1 MNAKRQFSALMQ
13 GRIPEEMFSYLTFS
27 GYFEAPAA
35 ISHHGNYPGGLYA
48 HSYAVTE
55 SLLFL
60 SKRLGLKWQKER
72 SPYIVGM
79 FHDLCKLD
87 DYKQVNGVWQWD
99 KKARPG
105 HGEKSLLM
113 LTLHMELTEEE
124 SLCIRWHMGAF
135 DDKANWNGYTEAVG
149 KYPNV
154 LYTHTADMIAS
165 QVMGV

>member
-1 MNAKRQFSALMQ
+1 MTAKEQFSALMR
-13 GRIPEEMFSYLTFS
+13 GYIPDEMFSYLTFS

-35 ISHHGNYPGGLYA
+35 MSHHGNYPGGLYD

-60 SKRLGLKWQKER
+60 SKRLGLKWQEKR

-87 DYKQVNGVWQWD
+87 DYKKVNGVWQRD
-99 KKARPG
+99 EKARPG
-105 HGEKSLLM
+105 HGEKSWLM
-113 LTLHMELTEEE
+113 LALHMDLTEEE
-124 SLCIRWHMGAF
+124 MFCIRWHMGAF
-135 DDKANWNGYTEAVG
+135 DDKAKWKCYTKAIAR
-149 KYPNV
+149 YPNV